1 MIEYKNLTPEQIRE
15 ARKEL
20 KLILPHAI
28 DDELMQ
34 SLMQHLD
41 GSAQDPLIDIDRTGE
56 DNSEIVTA
64 YIQWKRRKAHESV
77 TDRLYSLTAKDHRLI
92 TLLANGMK
100 EAAMKYLKEDKLP
113 ATDKNIVRIRFD
125 DNDKESFSINFM
137 DFYEMLTESISKR
150 DADKAAFEML
160 GALVKTLT
168 AFAEKED
175 TILDQETREAF
186 LDTLSKISEYLQRD
200 ISGDLLEKF
209 LKGEQE
215 FMVIPRPKGID
226 NFLKIHTVGNTGVQ
240 TREYEAGVK
249 KVTFKGNL
257 GIEEQKIHDM
267 IGIAVINNNN
277 YKARN
282 NFDTLVDIPLTEIM
296 RKLGRPINYNNKK
309 QFARKLIKDILPSI
323 HNTYIEYEMKDGK
336 KKDYKIGRVTVGG
349 GRMEANVKKDR
360 VYFRVSPEY
369 AYFLNAAPLSQFNSK
384 ALELGTKK
392 KPQAYYMYRKMQEH
406 YSMDANRS
414 RSTHNILSVTALL
427 NFCSEVI
434 PSFEWVQENDQG
446 HWIRRIRKPFE
457 DALNEIKEK
466 GIFEWSYCK
475 KGMAEVTEKETRT
488 TDYTKW
494 SKLYITF
501 RLIPDEP
508 DQSQRLENKK
518 QRIEAAQAKK
528 DLREAETIIKADKI
542 QRRKERAD
550 KKAGKTGGG
559 E

>member
-1 MIEYKNLTPEQIRE
+1 MIKYKDLTPEQIQGAKEELRE
-15 ARKEL
+15 LVKYVVSE
-20 KLILPHAI
+20 KLIPDLEEPNIKEEPTFPAYEEQI
-28 DDELMQ
+28 
-34 SLMQHLD
+34 
-41 GSAQDPLIDIDRTGE
+41 E
-56 DNSEIVTA
+56 DSEIVRAYKRFKQNRTHKTA
-64 YIQWKRRKAHESV
+64 EERVYWVLEA
-77 TDRLYSLTAKDHRLI
+77 DHKMI
-92 TLLANGMK
+92 ELLANGEK
-100 EAAMKYLKEDKLP
+100 EAALAYITEDKGH
-113 ATDKNIVRIRFD
+113 AMNTDIALISFD
-125 DNDKESFSINFM
+125 DEEAEEPFTINLM
-137 DFYEMLTESISKR
+137 DFYEMLIESVNKKDSDR
-150 DADKAAFEML
+150 AAYEML
-160 GALVKTLT
+160 GVLVTSFKT
-168 AFAEKED
+168 FAETDGNIPDPDLKKEFIELLD
-175 TILDQETREAF
+175 KLSWILQQDAGGEILDR
-186 LDTLSKISEYLQRD
+186 
-200 ISGDLLEKF
+200 F

-427 NFCSEVI
+427 DFCSEVI

>member
-1 MIEYKNLTPEQIRE
+1 MIKYKDLTPEQIQGAKEELRE
-15 ARKEL
+15 LVKYVVSE
-20 KLILPHAI
+20 KLIPDLEEPNIKEEPTFPAYEEQI
-28 DDELMQ
+28 
-34 SLMQHLD
+34 
-41 GSAQDPLIDIDRTGE
+41 E
-56 DNSEIVTA
+56 DSEIVRAYKRFKQNRTHKTA
-64 YIQWKRRKAHESV
+64 EERVYWVLE
-77 TDRLYSLTAKDHRLI
+77 TDHKMI
-92 TLLANGMK
+92 ELLANGEK
-100 EAAMKYLKEDKLP
+100 EAALAYITEDKGH
-113 ATDKNIVRIRFD
+113 AMNTDIALISFD
-125 DNDKESFSINFM
+125 DEEAEEPFTINLM
-137 DFYEMLTESISKR
+137 DFYEMLIESVNKKDSDR
-150 DADKAAFEML
+150 AAYEML
-160 GALVKTLT
+160 GVLVTSFKT
-168 AFAEKED
+168 FAETDGNIPDPDLKKEFIELLD
-175 TILDQETREAF
+175 KLSWILQQDAGGEILDR
-186 LDTLSKISEYLQRD
+186 
-200 ISGDLLEKF
+200 F

-427 NFCSEVI
+427 DFCSEVI